1 MMTKTKRRLRVTHAV
16 GLFNSYAVNITSV
29 GCEKKPSVHRVNPA
43 MSKILRSKAARI
55 FGILI
60 LIWLFACLLI
70 GGVVLVYAQQ
80 DQAQEADVI
89 IVLGSGLRRDNRP
102 GPALA
107 RRSRHA
113 ADLYAQGLASTVIC
127 TGGYTAGRTRS
138 EAEGCREMLIENG
151 VPEDAILIE
160 DQSRSTEENA
170 LYSHE
175 IMRENGFENAILVSD
190 GFHLLRAQWI
200 FSQVGVPVY
209 PSPGDSPSTMT
220 LLISTAREV
229 AALHWQAIKTIL
241 NLPFTY
247 VPVV

>member
-1 MMTKTKRRLRVTHAV
+1 
-16 GLFNSYAVNITSV
+16 
-29 GCEKKPSVHRVNPA
+29 
-43 MSKILRSKAARI
+43 MSRILRSKAARI
-55 FGILI
+55 FGIMI
-60 LIWLFACLLI
+60 LIWLFVCVVI
-70 GGVVLVYAQQ
+70 GGAVLVYAGQ
-80 DQAQEADVI
+80 DQAQDADAI

-102 GPALA
+102 GPALV

-113 ADLYAQGLASTVIC
+113 AELYAQGLADTIIC
-127 TGGYTAGRTRS
+127 TGGYTAGRNRS
-138 EAEGCREMLIENG
+138 EADGCREVLMETG
-151 VPEDAILIE
+151 VPESAILLE

-170 LYSHE
+170 LYTQT
-175 IMRENGFENAILVSD
+175 IMLEHGFEDAILVSD

-200 FSQVGVPVY
+200 FSQVGISVFT
-209 PSPGDSPSTMT
+209 SPADSPSTMT